1 MTPLMVQM
9 ELAEELFALN
19 KKAEGTMEVYIDL
32 AKAILEAH
40 HGKLV
45 LKRQLALFQSP
56 HF

>member
-19 KKAEGTMEVYIDL
+19 KKAEETMEVYIDL

-45 LKRQLALFQSP
+45 LNRQLALFQSP